1 MFLPDNLFHI
11 MKKTAVKS
19 VAKPVAKPAVKPA
32 KVASKPV
39 ASTKSAVKKAVASV
53 KKAVAVKKP
62 AAPKAKVKSVAVTT
76 TIVAA
81 VDVGFGN
88 TLTLRGEGPGLS
100 WDVGVPLDCAAD
112 DRWTIT
118 LPETS
123 HPIICKFLLNDLV
136 WSVGADYTILPGSNV
151 VLSPTF

>member
-1 MFLPDNLFHI
+1 
-11 MKKTAVKS
+11 MKKPAAKS
-19 VAKPVAKPAVKPA
+19 TAKPAAKSPKVAAKPA
-32 KVASKPV
+32 A
-39 ASTKSAVKKAVASV
+39 ATKSVVKKAVATV
-53 KKAVAVKKP
+53 KKAVVAKKP

-88 TLTLRGEGPGLS
+88 TLTLRGTGPGLS
-100 WDVGVPLDCAAD
+100 WDAGVPMECAAD

-136 WSVGADYTILPGSNV
+136 WSVGADYTILPGSSV